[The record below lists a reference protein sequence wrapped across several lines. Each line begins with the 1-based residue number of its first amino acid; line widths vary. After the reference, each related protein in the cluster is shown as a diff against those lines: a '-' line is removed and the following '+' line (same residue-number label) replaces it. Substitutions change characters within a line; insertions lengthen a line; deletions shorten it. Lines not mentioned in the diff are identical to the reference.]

1 MLDLA
6 GTKKA
11 DAAAADVVAIETEL
25 AKVTK
30 PALERRD
37 PNGMYNPID
46 AKGLAKLA
54 RSIDWKAYFA
64 ALEITPS
71 AKIVVGTPKFFAALD
86 GLRARFRPAQWANY
100 FTFHLLEDSAFALPK
115 VFDDEAFE
123 L

>member
-1 MLDLA
+1 TVVTELDSGGLGLPDRDYYIKPDFKDKVDAYKQHVVKMLDLA

-54 RSIDWKAYFA
+54 RPIDWKAYFA

-71 AKIVVGTPKFFAALD
+71 PKI
-86 GLRARFRPAQWANY
+86 
-100 FTFHLLEDSAFALPK
+100 
-115 VFDDEAFE
+115 
-123 L
+123 